1 MLFNKPYLPPTCRG
15 LSAASIITFLLIL
28 LSACQHTKPNINPP
42 LIPEQTKSHS
52 DGAPKGP
59 APTEF
64 EKVLPS
70 NQPLSH
76 YGNPA
81 TYQVKGKKYDVLTSS
96 EGYQTKGIASWY
108 GTKFH
113 KVRTSSGEVY
123 DMYAL
128 TAAHKT
134 LPLPTYVRVKNLENN
149 REAIVKVNDR
159 GPFHEDRVIDLSY
172 AAASKLGLLPKGT
185 ASVEVTALSSA
196 PKAQY
201 YLQVGA
207 FESQDKANALH
218 DKLIKLSLDADVQIE
233 QRDARYI
240 VCLGPFLD
248 KKQSKQSR
256 QLLKKQGIP
265 GVFSYLK

>member
-1 MLFNKPYLPPTCRG
+1 MPIL
-15 LSAASIITFLLIL
+15 IICLCIL
-28 LSACQHTKPNINPP
+28 LSGCQHTKPNMIAVV
-42 LIPEQTKSHS
+42 PEHTKSHP

-81 TYQVKGKKYDVLTSS
+81 SYQVKNKKYNVLTSS
-96 EGYQTKGIASWY
+96 EGYLKQGIASWY

-149 REAIVKVNDR
+149 REIIVKVNDR
-159 GPFHEDRVIDLSY
+159 GPFHDDRLIDLSY
-172 AAASKLGLLPKGT
+172 AAATQLGLLPKGT
-185 ASVEVTALSSA
+185 AFVEIEALTSA

-207 FESQDKANALH
+207 FQSSEKADALQN
-218 DKLIKLSLDADVQIE
+218 KLTHLSLPTHIQIE
-233 QRDARYI
+233 KRDERYI
-240 VCLGPFLD
+240 LSLGPFVD
-248 KKQSKQSR
+248 KQQSDASKQF
-256 QLLKKQGIP
+256 LKSQGIP
-265 GVFSYLK
+265 GSFSYLK

>member
-1 MLFNKPYLPPTCRG
+1 MTTTLRLKLKIIIFLFVLLSGCQHIKPHDPERI
-15 LSAASIITFLLIL
+15 ASIPEK
-28 LSACQHTKPNINPP
+28 TKKHP
-42 LIPEQTKSHS
+42 
-52 DGAPKGP
+52 DGAPRGP

-64 EKVLPS
+64 EKVSPS

-81 TYQVKGKKYDVLTSS
+81 SYQVKGKKYNVLTSS
-96 EGYQTKGIASWY
+96 EGYKKQGIASWY

-113 KVRTSSGEVY
+113 KVRTSSGETY

-149 REAIVKVNDR
+149 RETIVKVNDR
-159 GPFHEDRVIDLSY
+159 GPFHDDRIIDLSY
-172 AAASKLGLLPKGT
+172 AAAAKLGLLPKGT
-185 ASVEVTALSSA
+185 ASVEVIALSSA

-207 FESQDKANALH
+207 FQSQDKASALR
-218 DKLIKLSLDADVQIE
+218 DKLIKLSLDAPVQVE
-233 QRDARYI
+233 ERDAKY
-240 VCLGPFLD
+240 VVHLGPFLNKEQSD
-248 KKQSKQSR
+248 ASKQW
-256 QLLKKQGIP
+256 LKKQGFLSS
-265 GVFSYLK
+265 FSYLK